1 MKNNMIQQEFM
12 TLKKVI
18 EAKDEIDTE
27 IIFATINM
35 VAGLNLETIIF
46 RDKKSWE
53 NYFGISMNLTKSL
66 LKANEHC
73 RKYSKEEKRFLKE
86 YRKKCIKDKNVN
98 TFLATDCV
106 GLNTEIDGF
115 LSQIKASL
123 DTVAT
128 SFGPL
133 LGLSLKNW
141 HKKSGKSGGEIISAL
156 ENNLSDV
163 DKERAN
169 VLKEVII
176 RNTEWITYIV
186 TLRDQAHHKGG
197 LKCLTDITYD
207 FRYKKVKPQY
217 IMHEN
222 DAGEM
227 VNNFMLRTMTDV
239 ARFINEV
246 LILSILIKAPNGMG
260 IKRNEKGEYPPF
272 NWVVF
277 NAQEK

>member
-1 MKNNMIQQEFM
+1 MIQQEFM

-73 RKYSKEEKRFLKE
+73 RKYLKEEKRFLKE

-128 SFGPL
+128 TFGPL

-156 ENNLSDV
+156 ENNLSNV

-207 FRYKKVKPQY
+207 FRYKKVNPQY
-217 IMHEN
+217 IVHG
-222 DAGEM
+222 DDGKEM
-227 VNNFMLRTMTDV
+227 VNDFMLRTMKDIT
-239 ARFINEV
+239 RFINEV
-246 LILSILIKAPNGMG
+246 LILSILIKAPGGIG
-260 IKRNEKGEYPPF
+260 IKRNEKKEYPPF
-272 NWVVF
+272 NWVVYTP
-277 NAQEK
+277 QGK